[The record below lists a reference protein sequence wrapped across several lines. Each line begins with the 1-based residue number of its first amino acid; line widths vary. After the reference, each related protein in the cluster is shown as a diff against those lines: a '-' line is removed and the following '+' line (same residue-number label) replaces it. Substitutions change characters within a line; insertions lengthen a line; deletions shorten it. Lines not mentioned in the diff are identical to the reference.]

1 MSEHISFSRD
11 MGINR
16 RDFFRILPTSIGDS
30 NYHVDSDRITVE
42 PIAEKGSLT
51 IVLGAE
57 GERRLT
63 AIMVLPCMRI
73 DFSFSG
79 ITRAEVDRFMENFD
93 IYYRRGGG

>member
-1 MSEHISFSRD
+1 MRASISFSRD

-30 NYHVDSDRITVE
+30 KYHIDENRISIE

-57 GERRLT
+57 SERRIT
-63 AIMVLPCMRI
+63 AIMVLPRMQV

-79 ITRAEVDRFMENFD
+79 VSQPEVDRFMKNFD

>member
-1 MSEHISFSRD
+1 VSITFSRD

-16 RDFFRILPTSIGDS
+16 RDFFRILPTSIGDC
-30 NYHVDSDRITVE
+30 NYHIDNDRITIE

-51 IVLGAE
+51 IALGVE

-63 AIMVLPCMRI
+63 AIMVLPRMQV

-79 ITRAEVDRFMENFD
+79 VTQTEVDRFMKNFD